1 VCVHRLS
8 CLNPSCVFVASRPQP
23 IVCVRRLSSSTH
35 RVCSSPLVPQ
45 PIVCV
50 HRLSCLNPSCVFIA
64 SRASTHRVCSSPL
77 VPQPTVCVRRL
88 SCLNPSCVFVASRA
102 STHPRA
108 LPTVETPF
116 CRDLNHSD
124 VPGCA
129 RMRERHRVENG
140 EQRSAERRQTDTPP
154 RVALPPSRG
163 EVSGLAGSSTL
174 QR

>member
-1 VCVHRLS
+1 MQTWYRNILQADTHHPPKQSADGKCWTPAAVDLFGL
-8 CLNPSCVFVASRPQP
+8 LNDQVGAP
-23 IVCVRRLSSSTH
+23 
-35 RVCSSPLVPQ
+35 
-45 PIVCV
+45 
-50 HRLSCLNPSCVFIA
+50 
-64 SRASTHRVCSSPL
+64 
-77 VPQPTVCVRRL
+77 VCVRRL